1 MLETIRT
8 AAQTWVAKVILALI
22 SIPFALWGVESYVRT
37 TPGQDSVATVGSE
50 KITNDEFQRA
60 VTRQLDQFKEQFKGQ
75 IDASIMD
82 NPEMRKGILDQLVDQ
97 RLLGAAAKSA
107 GLRVSDETLRER
119 IANEPSFQENGK
131 FSSVRYEIFL
141 KSQGQSAMRFEELFR
156 RDIERQ
162 KLYASVNDTA
172 ITSSTSVKQFLRA
185 SEQTR
190 EVAVVN
196 LAPEQF
202 LAAVTITPER
212 AKAHYE
218 EKKADFAI
226 PEQVR
231 AEYLE
236 LSVDALAP
244 QIDVSADELKAYYDT
259 NSVRFVQKEQR
270 RASHILISA
279 AATASDAEK
288 NTAREKA
295 DALALQVRA
304 KPADFAD
311 VAKKNSQDPGSAA
324 NGGDLDFFARGAMV
338 KPFEEAVFTGKTGDI
353 VGPVKSDFGY
363 HIIRITDVRAEKGK
377 SIAEVK
383 PEIEGEIKKQKAQKK
398 YAELAEQFS
407 NLVYEKSGTLKDA
420 SDATKLTIRQ
430 SAWISKGQQAPAPF
444 SNKKLIT
451 ALFSDDVVKNK
462 RNTEAVEVAASTLIA
477 ARVLESKPSSV
488 RPFADVEAG
497 IIAKLK
503 REDAVKLAKADGDA
517 KLALLKD
524 GKAAD
529 VKWPA
534 PLAVSRANA
543 GGLQQPIIDAV
554 MKANTQTLPLTLGVE
569 LPGAGYSLVQV
580 TKVIDPADGDD
591 AKIKATKG
599 RIAQASAQQ
608 DLQSLLALAKA
619 KVGVEIVKSAIE
631 KKADVKP

>member
-119 IANEPSFQENGK
+119 IGNEPSFQENGK

-218 EKKADFAI
+218 EKKADFTI

-488 RPFADVEAG
+488 RPFAEVEAG

-569 LPGAGYSLVQV
+569 LPGAGYSLVQI

-591 AKIKATKG
+591 AKIKASKG